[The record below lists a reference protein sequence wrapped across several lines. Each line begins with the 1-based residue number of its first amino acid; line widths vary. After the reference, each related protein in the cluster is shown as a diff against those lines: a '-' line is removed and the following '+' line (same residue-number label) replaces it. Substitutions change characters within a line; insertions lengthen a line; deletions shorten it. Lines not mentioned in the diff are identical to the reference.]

1 MLVERR
7 VHPRQRTYLG
17 ASVEFNSG
25 YSMLDGLIRNASRS
39 GIRLAMPNTVAVPYE
54 TYLHVKKT
62 KQRLPMRLIWRTEE
76 ACGFA
81 FVIEPGNV
89 VSLPS
94 TPLGNLYSMWADQTG
109 GVVLEYALL
118 GAMSAVLTIY
128 EARTVGAKL
137 SGIFQTISSA
147 LQ

>member
-7 VHPRQRTYLG
+7 AHPRQRTYLG

-39 GIRLAMPNTVAVPYE
+39 GIRLTMPNTVALPYE

-81 FVIEPGNV
+81 FVVEPGNV

-94 TPLGNLYSMWADQTG
+94 TPLGNLYSMWADQTA
-109 GVVLEYALL
+109 GVIVEYALL
-118 GAMSAVLTIY
+118 GAMSALIATY
-128 EARTVGAKL
+128 EIRTVGSKL
-137 SGIFQTISSA
+137 SDVFQTISSA
-147 LQ
+147 LH